1 MGSRLAAALLAT
13 FLLVVAG
20 CVMGKTENVGGDGSS
35 PREQRASRLVSSQ
48 LGQPMECKDNGAV
61 NVELHPEYPVGY
73 SCYNE
78 AGEFTNAMISPD
90 GRLLSVSRPIRLK
103 PAEDS

>member
-1 MGSRLAAALLAT
+1 MGSRLAAALLAI

-20 CVMGKTENVGGDGSS
+20 CVMGKAENLGGDGSS
-35 PREQRASRLVSSQ
+35 PREKQASRLVSQ
-48 LGQPMECKDNGAV
+48 YVGEPVECKDNGAV
-61 NVELHPEYPVGY
+61 NVELHPEYEQGF

-78 AGEFTNAMISPD
+78 AGEFRNAMVSPD
-90 GRLLSVSRPIRLK
+90 GQLLSVTRAVHLK

>member
-13 FLLVVAG
+13 FVLMVAG
-20 CVMGKTENVGGDGSS
+20 CVMGKTENTGGGSS
-35 PREQRASRLVSSQ
+35 AREQRASRLVSQ
-48 LGQPMECKDNGAV
+48 YVGEPVECKDNGAV
-61 NVELHPEYPVGY
+61 NVELHPEYEQGF

-78 AGEFTNAMISPD
+78 AGEFRNAMVSPD
-90 GRLLSVSRPIRLK
+90 GQLLSVTRAVHLK

>member
-13 FLLVVAG
+13 FLLAVSG
-20 CVMGKTENVGGDGSS
+20 CVMGKSENVGGDGSS
-35 PREQRASRLVSSQ
+35 AREQRASRLVSSQ

-61 NVELHPEYPVGY
+61 NVELHPDYEQGF
-73 SCYNE
+73 SCFNE
-78 AGEFTNAMISPD
+78 AGEFTTAMVSPD
-90 GRLLSVSRPIRLK
+90 GRLLSVSRPIRVK